1 MDMILQSCV
10 PKRTLDKVMFVY
22 MLLLVHNVV
31 FYLCYIVL
39 PWRRDTLGTSDLT
52 VYLCKAW
59 ILFLYVNIIGGIWKV
74 MLVSTTTRGV
84 ILPSTLKPGWFY
96 CYHCETNAPPRSF
109 HCGIC
114 NICVLKRDH
123 HCIYT
128 GRCIGY
134 YNYRFYLTLLMYCLL
149 LAIFTSSISLSLAW
163 EMLGEFSA
171 YNLAGFVFPL
181 VMFVVGV
188 FDFYK
193 TYVVLIS
200 FVCTLFSL
208 MLSGLAIWHTKHVRH
223 NMTAH
228 ERLQGNQSY
237 DLGLTENLRQ
247 IFGQKWRVSWI
258 SPFISSPL
266 PGGGLEFP
274 TKESYESPKDL

>member
-1 MDMILQSCV
+1 
-10 PKRTLDKVMFVY
+10 
-22 MLLLVHNVV
+22 
-31 FYLCYIVL
+31 
-39 PWRRDTLGTSDLT
+39 
-52 VYLCKAW
+52 
-59 ILFLYVNIIGGIWKV
+59 
-74 MLVSTTTRGV
+74 
-84 ILPSTLKPGWFY
+84 
-96 CYHCETNAPPRSF
+96 
-109 HCGIC
+109 
-114 NICVLKRDH
+114 
-123 HCIYT
+123 
-128 GRCIGY
+128 
-134 YNYRFYLTLLMYCLL
+134 MYCLL

-223 NMTAH
+223 NMTAI